1 MDTAFW
7 IISGIVACLAMVAG
21 WVFARKFRRWRESC
35 RAHDLAQAKQRFH
48 RRREWLEARFM
59 TLASQSGKPR
69 GLSWAECD
77 FEDAVHFARDRQS
90 GRFRALVGMTIR
102 FEAVIGGDLEDNP
115 NVKNLRAAT
124 AVFRMER
131 NEWMTDG
138 IAVFNL
144 SPAQTIRHY
153 RHELEELPV
162 LAPSLSERGK

>member
-1 MDTAFW
+1 VDTAFW
-7 IISGIVACLAMVAG
+7 IVSGIVASLALMAG
-21 WVFARKFRRWRESC
+21 WVGARRFQRYRASC
-35 RAHDLAQAKQRFH
+35 RAHDLVQAKQTFH

-69 GLSWAECD
+69 GLTWAECE

-102 FEAVIGGDLEDNP
+102 FEAVIGGDMEDNP

-124 AVFRMER
+124 AVFRREK
-131 NEWMTDG
+131 NEWVTDG

-153 RHELEELPV
+153 RHELGELPV
-162 LAPSLSERGK
+162 LASSLSEHDK